1 MSHPNLTPQKIL
13 LTCAICFLCGYG
25 LFNSRFLLKGPE
37 VAVAGL
43 DPSGEVIR
51 TTSRDFSLQGT
62 ALHSSFIT
70 VNNRPILVDES
81 GNFNEKLL
89 LSSGVSIIDIYA
101 RDKFGKEVR
110 KKIDVVYTGE
120 PLVVAA
126 HYQDLVEQAQ
136 KTSSTT
142 TEVENTSQEDPS
154 QETSPTATS
163 TQSTATGTE

>member
-1 MSHPNLTPQKIL
+1 MSDTTLTPQKII

-37 VAVAGL
+37 IAVAGL
-43 DPSGEVIR
+43 DPSGEVIQ
-51 TTSRDFSLQGT
+51 TQSRDFSLQGT
-62 ALHSSFIT
+62 AFHSSFIT

-120 PLVVAA
+120 SPVVAA
-126 HYQDLVEQAQ
+126 HYQDIVEQAQ
-136 KTSSTT
+136 NTSSTT
-142 TEVENTSQEDPS
+142 EVTESTIKEDVDS
-154 QETSPTATS
+154 ETSLSATPSSSTTTS
-163 TQSTATGTE
+163 TE